1 MFDLLFEMIYPLY
14 IERCKEI
21 YKKVLQGGMKN
32 GEYF

>member
-21 YKKVLQGGMKN
+21 YKKVLQDQLVKVN
-32 GEYF
+32 SF